1 MGNGRSSAV
10 IVYGWQVGKTH
21 GNNNIVSN
29 ILATQGCQV
38 LY

>member
-10 IVYGWQVGKTH
+10 IVYGWQVDKTH
-21 GNNNIVSN
+21 GSNNMVSN
-29 ILATQGCQV
+29 ILATQRCQV